1 MCSFKPLN
9 LVGVA
14 HMHMRVGYAWGLG
27 DPTNAPSPKKGDMFP
42 EAIRYTGSSARGWA
56 LAKPSFLHGGDFN
69 IPDLLWVRVGGHS
82 CREFMGGTVGP
93 CPEASSTSFLLPLLR
108 CSRAFWGG
116 SNRSKVD
123 RCVSQQ

>member
-1 MCSFKPLN
+1 
-9 LVGVA
+9 
-14 HMHMRVGYAWGLG
+14 MHMRVGYAWGLG

-56 LAKPSFLHGGDFN
+56 LAEPSFPHGGDFN
-69 IPDLLWVRVGGHS
+69 IPDLLWVRVGGHVS
-82 CREFMGGTVGP
+82 CREFMRGTVGP